1 MTYLLDTHTLIWFL
15 RSAEGLPVRVR
26 EIIEDSAT
34 VLAVSLVTPWEMS
47 IKVGIGRLDAQ
58 DILDDFELI
67 LTRGRFNLLTPTAA
81 QVIRS
86 GRMPLYHRDP
96 FDRLL
101 AFQSLDLGCTLLS
114 KDRVFDAYGVRRL
127 WD

>member
-15 RSAEGLPVRVR
+15 RRPEGLPGRIR
-26 EIIEDSAT
+26 ELIEDPAT
-34 VLAVSLVTPWEMS
+34 SLAVSLATPWEIS
-47 IKVGIGRLDAQ
+47 IKTAMGRLDAT
-58 DILDDFELI
+58 DILDDFDSILI
-67 LTRGRFNLLTPTAA
+67 RGRINLAIPTLS

-86 GRMPLYHRDP
+86 GRMPLYHSDP

-101 AFQSLDLGCTLLS
+101 ASQSLDLGWSLLS
-114 KDRVFDAYGVRRL
+114 KDNVFDAYGVRRL

>member
-15 RSAEGLPVRVR
+15 RSPGSLPARIR
-26 EIIEDSAT
+26 ELIENPNT
-34 VLAVSLVTPWEMS
+34 VLAVSLATPWEIS
-47 IKVGIGRLDAQ
+47 IKVGIGKLDAQ
-58 DILDDFELI
+58 DILDDFESI
-67 LTRGRFNLLTPTAA
+67 LMRGRFNVATPTVS

-86 GRMPLYHRDP
+86 GLMPLYHRDP

-101 AFQSLDLGCTLLS
+101 AFQSLDLGWTLLS
-114 KDRVFDAYGVRRL
+114 KDRVFDAYGVRRI